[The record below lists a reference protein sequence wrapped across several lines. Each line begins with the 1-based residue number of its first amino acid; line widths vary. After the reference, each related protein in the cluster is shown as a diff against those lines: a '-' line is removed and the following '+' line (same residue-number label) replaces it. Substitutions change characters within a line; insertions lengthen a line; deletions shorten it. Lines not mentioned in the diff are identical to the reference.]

1 MAISMKDIQLTSVDD
16 LLGLNKAGASSEI
29 PLDLIDPFPNHP
41 FHVVQDEAL
50 EQLAQSIAQN
60 GVFHKVIL
68 RPMGGRYQLIAGHR
82 RVAASK
88 LIGKETI
95 PAVVEEMD
103 DVRATLLMVDSNLRQ
118 RQQLLPSEKAFAY
131 KMKLDAIRKKSG
143 ERTDLTCGQVDPMF
157 KNKRSRDIVAEETGE
172 SAKQISRYIRLTEL
186 IPKLLSLVDAGRLP
200 FNPAVELSYL
210 TQREQELVE
219 DIMQRD
225 QSVPT
230 LEQAKR
236 LHAESEA
243 GELSITVMDMILSN
257 NRWQSSINLK
267 TSTLRKYYPSSTP
280 KQIEESLIG
289 ILDTYA
295 RLKEYFP
302 SNVTHEEISRT
313 ILRKMHDQQGV
324 RRY

>member
-1 MAISMKDIQLTSVDD
+1 MAISMKDIQLTSVND
-16 LLGLNKAGASSEI
+16 LLGLNKSGTSSEI

-131 KMKLDAIRKKSG
+131 KMKLEALRRQAGRPSNG
-143 ERTDLTCGQVDPMF
+143 GQVDHKF
-157 KNKRSRDIVAEETGE
+157 AGRKSRDIVAEETGE
-172 SAKQISRYIRLTEL
+172 SAKQITRYIRLTEL

-210 TQREQELVE
+210 TQREQEQVE

-243 GELSITVMDMILSN
+243 GELSITITDMILSN

-302 SNVTHEEISRT
+302 PNVTHEEISRT
-313 ILRKMHDQQGV
+313 ILRKMNDQQGV
-324 RRY
+324 R